1 MAVSAF
7 VRQLDMSSRAFGQ
20 GHAPDFGAMDSIDAL
35 RYGFDQSM
43 IPKNGYRLCEK
54 TMLHKE

>member
-1 MAVSAF
+1 
-7 VRQLDMSSRAFGQ
+7 
-20 GHAPDFGAMDSIDAL
+20 MDSIDAL